1 MARYDVYANPDAQDV
16 ATTPF
21 LLDVQNN
28 FLEIDTRV
36 VVPLHDASSFR
47 SASVR
52 DLNPQLNVQGQAF
65 VMNTTAIGAIPAGDL
80 RRPLASLANQ
90 SAVIQEALDTLF
102 GGY

>member
-1 MARYDVYANPDAQDV
+1 MSRYDVYANPDAKDAV
-16 ATTPF
+16 NTPY

-36 VVPLHDASSFR
+36 VVPLHDVKRFQ

-52 DLNPQLNVQGQAF
+52 NLNPSLDVQGKKF
-65 VMNTTAIGAIPAGDL
+65 VMNTAAIGAIPSNDL

-90 SAVIQEALDTLF
+90 SAAIQDALDTLL